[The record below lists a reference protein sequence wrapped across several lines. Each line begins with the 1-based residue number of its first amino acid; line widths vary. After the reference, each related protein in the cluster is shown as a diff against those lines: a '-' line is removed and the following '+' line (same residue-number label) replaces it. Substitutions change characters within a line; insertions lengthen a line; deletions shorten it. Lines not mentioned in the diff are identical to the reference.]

1 MKRKKKE
8 ISEALSEELRPEVNE
23 EEKAPL
29 EEEAEDS
36 DSENPEEKMEADIA
50 LFHELFPDV
59 KGDQIPG
66 EVWESVE
73 GGQSLAAAYALYTIR
88 QMRQEERIRK
98 VNEENEKKAP
108 PRIRHD
114 GSQGEYFS
122 PEAVKA
128 MSRGEVRKHYDAILR
143 SMESWN

>member
-1 MKRKKKE
+1 MKKKKKE
-8 ISEALSEELRPEVNE
+8 ASEALLEENLP
-23 EEKAPL
+23 
-29 EEEAEDS
+29 EEAEAEKAATEEVTEEAAI
-36 DSENPEEKMEADIA
+36 ENPEEKMEADIT

-59 KGDQIPG
+59 KGDQIPA

-73 GGQSLAAAYALYTIR
+73 GGESLAAAYALYTIR

-114 GSQGEYFS
+114 GGQGEYFS

-128 MSRGEVRKHYDAILR
+128 MSRSEVRKHYDAILR
-143 SMESWN
+143 SMESCN

>member
-1 MKRKKKE
+1 MKKKKKE
-8 ISEALSEELRPEVNE
+8 ISEALSEEERSE
-23 EEKAPL
+23 AA
-29 EEEAEDS
+29 EAENADAEAMEEIDAES
-36 DSENPEEKMEADIA
+36 PEEKMEADIA

-59 KGDQIPG
+59 KGDQIPA

-73 GGQSLAAAYALYTIR
+73 GGESLASAYALYTIR

-143 SMESWN
+143 SMENWN